1 MAENILQ
8 NPANPYF
15 FTDWG
20 KQRYAPNVPLPNQP
34 PPADFRGPMPLPR
47 EAMMPA
53 FAAQD
58 VAQGPMTSEQ
68 MMQQSGANTIP
79 GPQFTKPPPVDPR
92 LLSYLRMQQP
102 LPPRPSPD
110 FQHAPSEPSLSPM
123 PQQAQ
128 GGIPP
133 ITQEQEFG
141 TPRIPDSM
149 NERIDPNIGGA
160 IMGIGERL
168 QENLP
173 KHGEALRRSGE
184 KLGALFTPGRN
195 RVQEWMQANPQLAL
209 GMLHGGAMG
218 GAVGG
223 LTAGPVG
230 AAAGAALGATGLP
243 AGIQLSDRMKEYL
256 NRQ

>member
-1 MAENILQ
+1 M
-8 NPANPYF
+8 
-15 FTDWG
+15 
-20 KQRYAPNVPLPNQP
+20 
-34 PPADFRGPMPLPR
+34 
-47 EAMMPA
+47 
-53 FAAQD
+53 
-58 VAQGPMTSEQ
+58 
-68 MMQQSGANTIP
+68 
-79 GPQFTKPPPVDPR
+79 
-92 LLSYLRMQQP
+92 
-102 LPPRPSPD
+102 
-110 FQHAPSEPSLSPM
+110 
-123 PQQAQ
+123 
-128 GGIPP
+128 
-133 ITQEQEFG
+133 
-141 TPRIPDSM
+141 PRIPDSM

-160 IMGIGERL
+160 IMGMGERL

-223 LTAGPVG
+223 FTAGPVG

>member
-1 MAENILQ
+1 MAENTLQ

-20 KQRYAPNVPLPNQP
+20 KQRYAPNVPLPNQPP

-79 GPQFTKPPPVDPR
+79 GPQFTEPPPVDPR

-110 FQHAPSEPSLSPM
+110 FQHAPSEPSLSTM

-128 GGIPP
+128 GGIPS
-133 ITQEQEFG
+133 ITHNQEFG

-160 IMGIGERL
+160 MTGAG
-168 QENLP
+168 
-173 KHGEALRRSGE
+173 
-184 KLGALFTPGRN
+184 LGAAFGQQGN
-195 RVQEWMQANPQLAL
+195 RVQEWMQANPRLAL

-223 LTAGPVG
+223 FTAGPVG

>member
-1 MAENILQ
+1 MAFDENTIQNLLNRFSQQRLSGRIL
-8 NPANPYF
+8 
-15 FTDWG
+15 
-20 KQRYAPNVPLPNQP
+20 P
-34 PPADFRGPMPLPR
+34 PPAAPPDFRGPMPMRP
-47 EAMMPA
+47 EAEMPA

-58 VAQGPMTSEQ
+58 FGQGPMTSEQ

-79 GPQFTKPPPVDPR
+79 GPQFTEPPPVDPR

-102 LPPRPSPD
+102 LPRRPSPD
-110 FQHAPSEPSLSPM
+110 FEPAPSDPSLQSI
-123 PQQAQ
+123 PQQ
-128 GGIPP
+128 GLEGIPNIGGGSVAGHP
-133 ITQEQEFG
+133 YQLRMEQLPPPQVGYDQEFG

-160 IMGIGERL
+160 MTGAG
-168 QENLP
+168 
-173 KHGEALRRSGE
+173 
-184 KLGALFTPGRN
+184 LGAAFGQQGN
-195 RVQEWMQANPQLAL
+195 RVQEWMQANPRLAL

-223 LTAGPVG
+223 FTAGPVG